1 METVSINPDCIYC
14 EDKSCATKALLP
26 AELEILSSGCREVN
40 LSKGEPILSAGS
52 GASHII
58 YLKSGIVKEF
68 QELDNDAETIFQ
80 VLKGPIYLGLS
91 SLSGDHINHL
101 SYTSLSEGSMCFIEK
116 EVFKSLLLKN
126 AEFSYLILQSVVQ
139 DSLKHYHH
147 FASQNQKHIHGK
159 LAETLVYMAEVIFE
173 VNEFVLPLNRSE
185 ISFLIGTSRES
196 VSKQLRSYERE
207 GIISISGKNIRIIE
221 LEKLRQ
227 ISRFG

>member
-1 METVSINPDCIYC
+1 METISINPDCLYC

-26 AELEILSSGCREVN
+26 SELEILSSGCREVRLKKN
-40 LSKGEPILSAGS
+40 EPILSAGS

-68 QELDNDAETIFQ
+68 QELEDDTETIFQ
-80 VLKGPIYLGLS
+80 VLKGPMYLGLS

-101 SYTSLSEGSMCFIEK
+101 SYTSLTEGSMCFVEK
-116 EVFKSLLLKN
+116 EIFKSLLLKN

-147 FASQNQKHIHGK
+147 FASQSQKLIHGK
-159 LAETLVYMAEVIFE
+159 LAETLVYFAEVVFE
-173 VNEFVLPLNRSE
+173 RNEFVLPLNRSE
-185 ISFLIGTSRES
+185 ISYLIGTSRES

-207 GIISISGKNIRIIE
+207 EIISISGKNIVIND
-221 LEKLRQ
+221 LDKLRQ
-227 ISRFG
+227 ISKFG